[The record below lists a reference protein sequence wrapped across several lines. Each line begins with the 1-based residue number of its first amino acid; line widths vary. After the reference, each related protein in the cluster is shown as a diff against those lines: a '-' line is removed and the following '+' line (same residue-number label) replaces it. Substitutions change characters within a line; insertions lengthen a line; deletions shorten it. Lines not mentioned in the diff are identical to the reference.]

1 MSEMTETAHGKR
13 SPVDQT
19 WTGARLIALLFGTLA
34 VAFVFLFVI
43 SAVKTNEW
51 EWPLIQHDI
60 GVHDAIPP
68 Q

>member
-1 MSEMTETAHGKR
+1 MSEVMETAHGKR
-13 SPVDQT
+13 SPEDQT
-19 WTGARLIALLFGTLA
+19 WTGARLIALLFATLA
-34 VAFVFLFVI
+34 VSFVFLFVI

-51 EWPLIQHDI
+51 EWPLIDHEF